1 MVYLPYSNFKTIK
14 KCQTS
19 DKAFFKLVHNGL
31 FLEYQHIFFKVR
43 LFNGLPEA
51 VLFIEE
57 SDDDD
62 NDPNERVSFTFES
75 NETDFA
81 GK

>member
-1 MVYLPYSNFKTIK
+1 MSAN
-14 KCQTS
+14 
-19 DKAFFKLVHNGL
+19 
-31 FLEYQHIFFKVR
+31 FFKVH
-43 LFNGLPEA
+43 FNGLPEA
-51 VLFIEE
+51 VLFNDE

-62 NDPNERVSFTFES
+62 KDPNERVSFTFES